1 VSDDLDPVALLR
13 EHFTNMLPTTRRAA
27 ERVIA
32 ELEERRKIPT
42 VRPAAPPE
50 LRLVDSGSCARCVE
64 AEKLAVSLLGIF
76 QGDDSRAR
84 VSALEKIRDLAGD
97 LLGKERG

>member
-1 VSDDLDPVALLR
+1 VTDDLDPVALLR

-27 ERVIA
+27 ERVIE

-42 VRPAAPPE
+42 ARPAAPPE
-50 LRLVDSGSCARCVE
+50 LRLVEPCARCAD